1 MALSTRDMVA
11 GGSSPMRDISR
22 FLSMVR
28 ICSSRMADLFEQD
41 DGVLCKAEGVG
52 ELDVRRQPRLVD
64 AARDGGGDDGGGVT
78 VARVVLHDEHGPHAP
93 LFAAHHGRKIGI
105 VKFTA
110 FYVHHG
116 VPLLRRTSCYH
127 CM

>member
-1 MALSTRDMVA
+1 MRMALSTRDMVA
-11 GGSSPMRDISR
+11 GGSSPI
-22 FLSMVR
+22 
-28 ICSSRMADLFEQD
+28 
-41 DGVLCKAEGVG
+41 GVG

-64 AARDGGGDDGGGVT
+64 AARDGGSDDGGGVA

-110 FYVHHG
+110 FYVH
-116 VPLLRRTSCYH
+116 P
-127 CM
+127 